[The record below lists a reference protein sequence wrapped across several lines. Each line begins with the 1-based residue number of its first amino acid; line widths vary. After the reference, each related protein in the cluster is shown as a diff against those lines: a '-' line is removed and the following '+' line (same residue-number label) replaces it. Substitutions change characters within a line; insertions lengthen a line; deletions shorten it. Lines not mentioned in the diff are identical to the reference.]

1 MYIYLITNQ
10 INNKKYVG
18 ITNDYKKRWANHK
31 CNNNPTMAIAKAI
44 KKYGVKNFKFELLE
58 KNVPLEQI
66 DEKEIY
72 YIKKL
77 ETHIST
83 GKGYNISKGGRYN
96 IENSVR
102 IGADNGRS
110 LLTEEQVKYI
120 KANRNIPEMVLYEEF
135 CDIISYETFK
145 KVYLNKTYTNIEPT
159 SEIYPFNFEFSSQFN
174 NGKLTYSEVVEL
186 RNQYNNKV
194 FWRDAYTD
202 YYKKLYP
209 DEMAF
214 WNIYVGNKYK
224 LVMPEVFTKENKHY
238 QASKSHSGSDNGRS
252 KLTWDDVNN
261 MRKLFESK
269 EKTRKEI
276 QQMYSQVSTTTI
288 NNILRYTTWKIN

>member
-31 CNNNPTMAIAKAI
+31 CSNNPTMAIAKAI
-44 KKYGVKNFKFELLE
+44 KKYGVENFKFELLE
-58 KNVPLEQI
+58 ENVPLEQI

-72 YIKKL
+72 YIQKL
-77 ETHIST
+77 ETHVST

-96 IENSVR
+96 IENSIH
-102 IGADNGRS
+102 IGTDNGRA

-120 KANRNIPEMVLYEEF
+120 KANRNLPELILYEEF
-135 CDIISYETFK
+135 CDIISYDTFK

-159 SEIYPFNFEFSSQFN
+159 SEIYPFNLEFSSQFN
-174 NGKLTYSEVVEL
+174 SGKLTYSEVVEL
-186 RNQYNNKV
+186 RKQYNNKV

-209 DEMAF
+209 DEMSF
-214 WNIYVGNKYK
+214 WNIYVGNRYK
-224 LVMPEVFTKENKHY
+224 LVMPEVFTEENKHF
-238 QASKSHSGSDNGRS
+238 QASKSHSGSDNGRA

-288 NNILRYTTWKIN
+288 NNILRYATWKI